1 MNSLDYVFAD
11 PELQASPPVLV
22 DVGAAGGLNPA
33 WRQIA
38 RYSIGVG
45 FEPDTRE
52 APELSTAQQQFKRW
66 IFCPCIATPETPE
79 EGQHPLHLARAPQCS
94 SSLRPH
100 HERLSEWVFADQFE
114 VLNTESLPAQKLGDA
129 LRKVGVEKVDWLKFD
144 TQGTDLRLFQSLSA
158 DVHETLVAVEFEP
171 GIMEAYLGED
181 HGAEIMTYMRETP
194 FWMADLQIGR
204 TPRGRAAD
212 LSAVGSFWSR
222 NWQRRLAPCAPGWVG
237 LTYLR
242 DIAVPPPPVDR
253 RGWLLTWAFAT
264 AMGQH
269 GYALTVATLGR
280 QQFADKRFAGLHA
293 ASTRAVK
300 WAMVRSFPRWVWERF
315 IRR

>member
-11 PELQASPPVLV
+11 PELLANPPVLV

-52 APELSTAQQQFKRW
+52 APALSTAQQQFKRW
-66 IFCPCIATPETPE
+66 IFCPCIATPEPPAG
-79 EGQHPLHLARAPQCS
+79 GQHPLHLARAPQCS
-94 SSLRPH
+94 SSLPPH
-100 HERLSEWVFADQFE
+100 HERLAEWVFADQFE
-114 VLNTESLPAQKLGDA
+114 VLRTASLPAQKLGDA
-129 LRKVGVEKVDWLKFD
+129 LQNVGIGKVDWLKLD
-144 TQGTDLRLFQSLSA
+144 TQGTDLRLFQSLSDSA
-158 DVHETLVAVEFEP
+158 REALIAVEFEP
-171 GIMEAYLGED
+171 GIMEAYQGED
-181 HGAEIMTYMRETP
+181 HGAEVMSAMRETP
-194 FWMADLQIGR
+194 FWMADLQVGR
-204 TPRGRAAD
+204 TPRGRASD
-212 LSAVGSFWSR
+212 LAAVGSLWSR
-222 NWQRRLAPCAPGWVG
+222 DWLRRLAPRAPGWVG

-242 DIAVPPPPVDR
+242 DIAVPPPPTDR

-264 AMGQH
+264 ALGQH
-269 GYALTVATLGR
+269 GYALTVATQGR
-280 QQFADKRFAGLHA
+280 EKFADDRFAGLHT

-300 WAMVRSFPRWVWERF
+300 RAMWRFFPRWVGERF